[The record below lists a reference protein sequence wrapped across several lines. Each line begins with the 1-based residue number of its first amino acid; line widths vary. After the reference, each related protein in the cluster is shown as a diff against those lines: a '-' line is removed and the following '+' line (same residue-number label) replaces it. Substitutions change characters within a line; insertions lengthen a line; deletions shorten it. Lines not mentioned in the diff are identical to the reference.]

1 MISKGIN
8 LLIPFFFNITP
19 NTLIKTFS
27 LSEYKNL
34 EGPLLLEQNKKCPEC
49 GSADIVSDFNK
60 GTSVCA
66 SCGLVLDTQI
76 DLGPEWRAYNSSELQ
91 ERSRTGSPITPLK
104 AEMGLRTQIGNIR
117 KDISGRTLPFTS
129 QTKYR
134 RLSRIDNRTR
144 KSEIRNLRFALKE
157 LKRIKSQLELPEDVA
172 EMGAMIYRKA
182 LKKNLIRGRSIDGMI
197 AASLYLACRKKKLPQ
212 TLKDIASVSNISS
225 KELGR
230 CIRIILQKLDLKIS
244 PSDYS
249 ALVHRLGVNLRV
261 TMKARRQAVKIL
273 NIARSKGATVG
284 KNPMSLAA
292 ASLYISTIQTGERRT
307 QQEIATV
314 AKITPVTIRN
324 RFKELVKILDAE
336 SKRTGNDSLRTLLI

>member
-1 MISKGIN
+1 
-8 LLIPFFFNITP
+8 
-19 NTLIKTFS
+19 
-27 LSEYKNL
+27 LSPQE
-34 EGPLLLEQNKKCPEC
+34 KKCPEC
-49 GSADIVSDFNK
+49 DSTDIVTDPTK
-60 GTSVCA
+60 GTSICA
-66 SCGLVLDTQI
+66 SCGLVLDTQM

-91 ERSRTGSPITPLK
+91 ERSRIGSPMTPLK

-117 KDISGRTLPFTS
+117 KDISGRTLPYTS

-230 CIRIILQKLDLKIS
+230 CIRIILQKLDLKVS
-244 PSDYS
+244 PSDYA
-249 ALVHRLGVNLRV
+249 ALVHRLGISLRV

-273 NIARSKGATVG
+273 NLARAKGATVG

-292 ASLYISTIQTGERRT
+292 AALYISTIQTGERRT
-307 QQEIATV
+307 QQEIANI
-314 AKITPVTIRN
+314 ARITPVTIRN
-324 RFKELVKILDAE
+324 RFKELIKILDEEAKKNGKNG
-336 SKRTGNDSLRTLLI
+336 SFRAIII

>member
-1 MISKGIN
+1 
-8 LLIPFFFNITP
+8 
-19 NTLIKTFS
+19 
-27 LSEYKNL
+27 
-34 EGPLLLEQNKKCPEC
+34 
-49 GSADIVSDFNK
+49 
-60 GTSVCA
+60 
-66 SCGLVLDTQI
+66 
-76 DLGPEWRAYNSSELQ
+76 
-91 ERSRTGSPITPLK
+91 
-104 AEMGLRTQIGNIR
+104 MGLRTQIGNIR

-212 TLKDIASVSNISS
+212 TLKDIALVSNISS

-230 CIRIILQKLDLKIS
+230 CIRIILQKLDLKVS

-292 ASLYISTIQTGERRT
+292 AALYISTIQTGERRT
-307 QQEIATV
+307 QQEIATI

-324 RFKELVKILDAE
+324 RFKELIKILDAE

>member
-1 MISKGIN
+1 M
-8 LLIPFFFNITP
+8 PQEP
-19 NTLIKTFS
+19 
-27 LSEYKNL
+27 
-34 EGPLLLEQNKKCPEC
+34 KCPEC
-49 GSADIVSDFNK
+49 GSVDIVSDFTK

-66 SCGLVLDTQI
+66 SCGLVLDFTL
-76 DLGPEWRAYNSSELQ
+76 DTGPEWRAYDSSELQ

-117 KDISGRTLPFTS
+117 KDISGKTLPFTS

-157 LKRIKSQLELPEDVA
+157 LKRIKSQLELPDDVA

-212 TLKDIASVSNISS
+212 TLKDIASVSNISA

-230 CIRIILQKLDLKIS
+230 CIRIILQKLDLKVS

-249 ALVHRLGVNLRV
+249 ALVYRLGINLRV

-273 NIARSKGATVG
+273 NIARSRGATVG

-292 ASLYISTIQTGERRT
+292 AALYISTIQTGERRT
-307 QQEIATV
+307 QQEIASI

-336 SKRTGNDSLRTLLI
+336 SKRTGNDTFRTLLI

>member
-1 MISKGIN
+1 MS
-8 LLIPFFFNITP
+8 PQ
-19 NTLIKTFS
+19 
-27 LSEYKNL
+27 E
-34 EGPLLLEQNKKCPEC
+34 KKCPEC
-49 GSADIVSDFNK
+49 GSLDIITEHTK

-66 SCGLVLDTQI
+66 SCGLVLDIQI
-76 DLGPEWRAYNSSELQ
+76 DLGPEWRAYDSSEQQ

-117 KDISGRTLPFTS
+117 RDISGRTLPYTS

-212 TLKDIASVSNISS
+212 TLKDIASVSNIAS

-230 CIRIILQKLDLKIS
+230 CIRIILQKLDLKVN
-244 PSDYS
+244 PSDYA
-249 ALVHRLGVNLRV
+249 ALVHRLGINLRV

-273 NIARSKGATVG
+273 NIARAKGATVG

-307 QQEIATV
+307 QQEIATI
-314 AKITPVTIRN
+314 ARITPVTIRN
-324 RFKELVKILDAE
+324 RFKELVKILDEE
-336 SKRTGNDSLRTLLI
+336 SKRTGNDSLRSLLV

>member
-1 MISKGIN
+1 MS
-8 LLIPFFFNITP
+8 
-19 NTLIKTFS
+19 S
-27 LSEYKNL
+27 HD
-34 EGPLLLEQNKKCPEC
+34 QKCPEC
-49 GSADIVSDFNK
+49 GSTDIVMDMTK
-60 GTSVCA
+60 GTSICA
-66 SCGLVLDTQI
+66 SCGLVIDLRI
-76 DLGPEWRAYNSSELQ
+76 DLGPEWRAYNSTELQ
-91 ERSRTGSPITPLK
+91 ERSRTGGPITPLK

-117 KDISGRTLPFTS
+117 KDISGRTLPFSS

-230 CIRIILQKLDLKIS
+230 CIRIILQKLDLKVS

-249 ALVHRLGVNLRV
+249 ALVHRLGINLRV
-261 TMKARRQAVKIL
+261 TMRARRQAVKIL
-273 NIARSKGATVG
+273 NIARLRGATVG

-307 QQEIATV
+307 QQEIATA

-324 RFKELVKILDAE
+324 RFKELVRILNKEAGKDGHDPL
-336 SKRTGNDSLRTLLI
+336 RSLLV

>member
-1 MISKGIN
+1 M
-8 LLIPFFFNITP
+8 PQEP
-19 NTLIKTFS
+19 
-27 LSEYKNL
+27 
-34 EGPLLLEQNKKCPEC
+34 KCPEC
-49 GSADIVSDFNK
+49 GSVDIVSDFNK

-66 SCGLVLDTQI
+66 SCGLVLDFTL
-76 DLGPEWRAYNSSELQ
+76 DTGPEWRAYNSSELQ

-117 KDISGRTLPFTS
+117 KDISGKTLPFTS

-212 TLKDIASVSNISS
+212 TLKDIASVSNISA

-230 CIRIILQKLDLKIS
+230 CIRIILQKLDLKVS

-249 ALVHRLGVNLRV
+249 ALVHRLGINLRV

-273 NIARSKGATVG
+273 NIARSRGATVG

-292 ASLYISTIQTGERRT
+292 AALYISTIQTGERRT
-307 QQEIATV
+307 QQEIASI

-336 SKRTGNDSLRTLLI
+336 SKRTGNDTFRTLLI

>member
-1 MISKGIN
+1 MFK
-8 LLIPFFFNITP
+8 
-19 NTLIKTFS
+19 
-27 LSEYKNL
+27 LSE
-34 EGPLLLEQNKKCPEC
+34 GPFLPSISPQEPKCPEC
-49 GSADIVSDFNK
+49 GSKDIVMDFTK
-60 GTSVCA
+60 GTSICS
-66 SCGLVLDTQI
+66 SCGLVLDMQI
-76 DLGPEWRAYNSSELQ
+76 DMGPEWRAYDSSELA

-117 KDISGRTLPFTS
+117 KDISGKTLPFSS

-197 AASLYLACRKKKLPQ
+197 SASLYLACRRKKLPQ

-230 CIRIILQKLDLKIS
+230 CIRIILQKLDLKVF

-249 ALVHRLGVNLRV
+249 ALVHRLGINLRV
-261 TMKARRQAVKIL
+261 TMKARRQAVTIL
-273 NIARSKGATVG
+273 NIARDQGATVG

-292 ASLYISTIQTGERRT
+292 AALYISTIQTGERRT
-307 QQEIATV
+307 QQEIANI

-336 SKRTGNDSLRTLLI
+336 SKKTGNDSLRTLLI

>member
-8 LLIPFFFNITP
+8 LLIPFFFTITP

-34 EGPLLLEQNKKCPEC
+34 EGPLLLGHNRKCPEC

-117 KDISGRTLPFTS
+117 KDITGRTLPFTS

-157 LKRIKSQLELPEDVA
+157 LKRIKSQLELPADVA

-249 ALVHRLGVNLRV
+249 ALVHRLGISLRV

>member
-1 MISKGIN
+1 M
-8 LLIPFFFNITP
+8 PP
-19 NTLIKTFS
+19 
-27 LSEYKNL
+27 LSPQE
-34 EGPLLLEQNKKCPEC
+34 PKCPEC
-49 GSADIVSDFNK
+49 GSVDIVMDFAK
-60 GTSVCA
+60 GTSICA
-66 SCGLVLDTQI
+66 SCGLVLDMQI
-76 DLGPEWRAYNSSELQ
+76 DMGPEWRAYNSSELA

-117 KDISGRTLPFTS
+117 KDISGKTLPFSS

-197 AASLYLACRKKKLPQ
+197 SASLYLACRRKKLPQ

-230 CIRIILQKLDLKIS
+230 CIRIILQKLDLKVF

-249 ALVHRLGVNLRV
+249 ALVHRLGISLRV
-261 TMKARRQAVKIL
+261 TMKARRQAVVIL

-292 ASLYISTIQTGERRT
+292 AALYISTIQTGERRT
-307 QQEIATV
+307 QQEIANV

-324 RFKELVKILDAE
+324 RFKELIKILDDE

>member
-1 MISKGIN
+1 M
-8 LLIPFFFNITP
+8 PP
-19 NTLIKTFS
+19 
-27 LSEYKNL
+27 LSPQE
-34 EGPLLLEQNKKCPEC
+34 PKCPEC
-49 GSADIVSDFNK
+49 GSVDIVMDFTK
-60 GTSVCA
+60 GTSICA
-66 SCGLVLDTQI
+66 SCGLVLDMQI
-76 DLGPEWRAYNSSELQ
+76 DMGPEWRAYNSSELA

-117 KDISGRTLPFTS
+117 KDISGKTLPFSS

-197 AASLYLACRKKKLPQ
+197 SASLYLACRRKKLPQ

-230 CIRIILQKLDLKIS
+230 CIRIILQKLDLKVF

-249 ALVHRLGVNLRV
+249 ALVHRLGISLRV
-261 TMKARRQAVKIL
+261 TMKARRQAVVIL

-292 ASLYISTIQTGERRT
+292 AALYISTIQTGERRT
-307 QQEIATV
+307 QQEIANV

-324 RFKELVKILDAE
+324 RFKELIKILDDE

>member
-1 MISKGIN
+1 MS
-8 LLIPFFFNITP
+8 PQ
-19 NTLIKTFS
+19 
-27 LSEYKNL
+27 E
-34 EGPLLLEQNKKCPEC
+34 KKCPEC
-49 GSADIVSDFNK
+49 DSTDIVTDPTK
-60 GTSVCA
+60 GTSICA
-66 SCGLVLDTQI
+66 SCGLVLDTQM

-91 ERSRTGSPITPLK
+91 ERSRIGSPMTPLK

-117 KDISGRTLPFTS
+117 KDISGRTLPYTS

-230 CIRIILQKLDLKIS
+230 CIRIILQKLDLKVS
-244 PSDYS
+244 PSDYA
-249 ALVHRLGVNLRV
+249 ALVHRLGISLRV

-273 NIARSKGATVG
+273 NLARAKGATVG

-292 ASLYISTIQTGERRT
+292 AALYISTIQTGERRT
-307 QQEIATV
+307 QQEIANI
-314 AKITPVTIRN
+314 ARITPVTIRN
-324 RFKELVKILDAE
+324 RFKELIKILDEEAKKNGKNG
-336 SKRTGNDSLRTLLI
+336 SFRAIII

>member
-1 MISKGIN
+1 M
-8 LLIPFFFNITP
+8 PQ
-19 NTLIKTFS
+19 
-27 LSEYKNL
+27 ER
-34 EGPLLLEQNKKCPEC
+34 KCPEC
-49 GSADIVSDFNK
+49 GSQDIVMDFTK
-60 GTSVCA
+60 GTSICA
-66 SCGLVLDTQI
+66 SCGLVLDKQI
-76 DLGPEWRAYNSSELQ
+76 DLGPEWRAYNSTEIA

-117 KDISGRTLPFTS
+117 KDISGRTLPFSS

-197 AASLYLACRKKKLPQ
+197 SASLYLACRKKKLPQ

-230 CIRIILQKLDLKIS
+230 CIRIILQKLDLKVF

-249 ALVHRLGVNLRV
+249 ALVHRLGNSLRV
-261 TMKARRQAVKIL
+261 TMKARRQAVIIL
-273 NIARSKGATVG
+273 NVARSKGATVG

-292 ASLYISTIQTGERRT
+292 AALYISTIQTGERRT
-307 QQEIATV
+307 QQEIANV

-336 SKRTGNDSLRTLLI
+336 SKKTGNESLRALLI

>member
-1 MISKGIN
+1 MS
-8 LLIPFFFNITP
+8 PQ
-19 NTLIKTFS
+19 
-27 LSEYKNL
+27 E
-34 EGPLLLEQNKKCPEC
+34 KKCPEC
-49 GSADIVSDFNK
+49 GSTDIVTDPTK
-60 GTSVCA
+60 GTSICA
-66 SCGLVLDTQI
+66 SCGLVLDTQM
-76 DLGPEWRAYNSSELQ
+76 DMGPEWRAYNSSELQ
-91 ERSRTGSPITPLK
+91 ERSRIGSPMTPLK

-117 KDISGRTLPFTS
+117 KDISGRTLPYTS

-230 CIRIILQKLDLKIS
+230 CIRIILQKLDLKVS
-244 PSDYS
+244 PSDYA
-249 ALVHRLGVNLRV
+249 ALVHRLGISLRV

-273 NIARSKGATVG
+273 NLARAKGATVG

-292 ASLYISTIQTGERRT
+292 AALYISTIQTGERRT
-307 QQEIATV
+307 QQEIANI
-314 AKITPVTIRN
+314 ARITPVTIRN
-324 RFKELVKILDAE
+324 RFKELIKILDEEAKK
-336 SKRTGNDSLRTLLI
+336 SGKNSSFRAIII

>member
-1 MISKGIN
+1 M
-8 LLIPFFFNITP
+8 
-19 NTLIKTFS
+19 
-27 LSEYKNL
+27 
-34 EGPLLLEQNKKCPEC
+34 
-49 GSADIVSDFNK
+49 
-60 GTSVCA
+60 
-66 SCGLVLDTQI
+66 QI
-76 DLGPEWRAYNSSELQ
+76 DLGPEWRAYNSSELA

-117 KDISGRTLPFTS
+117 KDISGKTLPFSS

-197 AASLYLACRKKKLPQ
+197 SASLYLACRRKKLPQ
-212 TLKDIASVSNISS
+212 TLKDIASVSNIST
-225 KELGR
+225 KDLGR
-230 CIRIILQKLDLKIS
+230 CIRIILQKLDLKVF

-249 ALVHRLGVNLRV
+249 ALVHRLGISLRV
-261 TMKARRQAVKIL
+261 TMKARRQAVVIL
-273 NIARSKGATVG
+273 NIARSRGATVG

-292 ASLYISTIQTGERRT
+292 AALYISTIQTGERRT
-307 QQEIATV
+307 QQEIANV

-324 RFKELVKILDAE
+324 RFKELIKILDDE
-336 SKRTGNDSLRTLLI
+336 SKRTGNDTLRTLLI

>member
-1 MISKGIN
+1 MPSIS
-8 LLIPFFFNITP
+8 PQEP
-19 NTLIKTFS
+19 
-27 LSEYKNL
+27 
-34 EGPLLLEQNKKCPEC
+34 KCPEC
-49 GSADIVSDFNK
+49 GSKDIVMDFTK
-60 GTSVCA
+60 GTSICS
-66 SCGLVLDTQI
+66 SCGLVLDMQI
-76 DLGPEWRAYNSSELQ
+76 DMGPEWRAYDSSELA

-117 KDISGRTLPFTS
+117 KDISGKTLPFSS

-197 AASLYLACRKKKLPQ
+197 SASLYLACRRKKLPQ

-230 CIRIILQKLDLKIS
+230 CIRIILQKLDLKVF

-249 ALVHRLGVNLRV
+249 ALVHRLGINLRV
-261 TMKARRQAVKIL
+261 TMKARRQAVTIL
-273 NIARSKGATVG
+273 NIARDQGATVG

-292 ASLYISTIQTGERRT
+292 AALYISTIQTGERRT
-307 QQEIATV
+307 QQEIANI

-336 SKRTGNDSLRTLLI
+336 SKKTGNDSLRTLLI